1 MDQNHRTLP
10 AFKKKMMSLKYAAF
24 LLTFIIFNTAEAD
37 ENKMR
42 AAVNDER
49 PQPLQ
54 RRYSEAILASDYS
67 RSVDNMLKKNFVDWL
82 LARREK
88 KSENTSEATKR
99 EADFQLPDVNM
110 KEKEAQEGFERNT
123 NYFTWLMRNKHR
135 ESAYNEAKT
144 MLNQEFV
151 DLLILTDLCKQR
163 FS

>member
-1 MDQNHRTLP
+1 MRT
-10 AFKKKMMSLKYAAF
+10 LKYAAF
-24 LLTFIIFNTAEAD
+24 LLTFITFNTAQAD

-42 AAVNDER
+42 ATVDNER

-88 KSENTSEATKR
+88 KSDNTSEATKR
-99 EADFQLPDVNM
+99 EADFQLPDGDM
-110 KEKEAQEGFERNT
+110 KEKEAQEGFERNV
-123 NYFTWLMRNKHR
+123 NYFTGLMRNKHR
-135 ESAYNEAKT
+135 ESVYNEAKM
-144 MLNQEFV
+144 MLNQQLV
-151 DLLILTDLCKQR
+151 DLLMLTDLCKQR